1 MEIKADRNFTISELK
16 VAHRMKFADLKK
28 VHAAAIEEKNH
39 RIKAASKMLTDMHEL
54 HLELA
59 AEIIQVKRNARL
71 SGADVKKLKEG
82 NTALKSRLMIQ
93 KQEMN
98 SLIDE
103 VRDKHNYMKSLEDK
117 VSEYEDA
124 LDFMSNQ
131 YEDQEEEFID
141 IIACID
147 NFYSNEM
154 TKLSP
159 LFIKKH
165 MVNNKKYKGA
175 VSLLSHTDP
184 SYAIISVSHDLFD
197 DNTGKHSEWLPHVD
211 KLVMEMLAYRTPP
224 TCIQAC
230 LYTMAKTLF
239 PHYDIV
245 LELPS
250 LTHIKNL
257 RTTLWE
263 VSKTLACYQ
272 LGHAKDWKQAH
283 TDETRRRQTS
293 LVNLLISF
301 LDSDNELKTIC
312 LNGAIMCDDG
322 TADSQ
327 CRGIISTL
335 HDSAKLLK
343 RWRYATLNMYPSNP
357 DLVELIP
364 DPATMDITRMTGGG

>member
-131 YEDQEEEFID
+131 YEDQEEEFTD

-175 VSLLSHTDP
+175 VSLLSLIHLML
-184 SYAIISVSHDLFD
+184 SFLFLMICLM
-197 DNTGKHSEWLPHVD
+197 T
-211 KLVMEMLAYRTPP
+211 T
-224 TCIQAC
+224 QANI
-230 LYTMAKTLF
+230 LNGYLTL
-239 PHYDIV
+239 
-245 LELPS
+245 
-250 LTHIKNL
+250 
-257 RTTLWE
+257 
-263 VSKTLACYQ
+263 
-272 LGHAKDWKQAH
+272 
-283 TDETRRRQTS
+283 TS
-293 LVNLLISF
+293 L
-301 LDSDNELKTIC
+301 
-312 LNGAIMCDDG
+312 
-322 TADSQ
+322 
-327 CRGIISTL
+327 
-335 HDSAKLLK
+335 
-343 RWRYATLNMYPSNP
+343 
-357 DLVELIP
+357 
-364 DPATMDITRMTGGG
+364 